1 MSGNGHPFY
10 IKSTSS
16 TSGTSD
22 EYIDGVT
29 RIGSANSGSDG
40 DKLQFIAGAETPD
53 TLWYQCSA
61 HSGMLGKL
69 NIVDTLAQTLQTSGN
84 NLIWNTLTIQ
94 SDTAIDLD
102 DVSFVAIA

>member
-22 EYIDGVT
+22 EYTDGVT
-29 RIGSANSGSDG
+29 RIGSTNSGNDSDE
-40 DKLQFIAGAETPD
+40 LQFTATSQTPD

-61 HSGMLGKL
+61 HSNMLGQL
-69 NIVDTLAQTLQTSGN
+69 NIVDTLAQTIQTSGN

-94 SDTAIDLD
+94 SDTAIHLD
-102 DVSFVAIA
+102 DVSFVAIT

>member
-1 MSGNGHPFY
+1 M
-10 IKSTSS
+10 IASS
-16 TSGTSD
+16 A
-22 EYIDGVT
+22 IVT
-29 RIGSANSGSDG
+29 LSNVT
-40 DKLQFIAGAETPD
+40 TPD
-53 TLWYQCSA
+53 TLWYQCSS
-61 HSGMLGKL
+61 HSGMLGQL